1 MNQVMPMID
10 LIQALWDQMRA
21 ELGADPLPQLNQ
33 ACQAL
38 ISGSLGSLTDL
49 QAGDLEAVERGLIKM
64 TRRIEGEP
72 INWTDYS
79 EAAHALR
86 SPLNS
91 TMGFSRLTLRG
102 VDGPINEAQTKALET
117 IYNGSRRVLTLFNLL
132 LDALLLVQDEIVVD
146 VEPVRADRIL
156 EELVAV
162 GQALADTRQLTFETD
177 VTSQVA
183 EAIIEVDAQRLKQA
197 LSALL
202 AVMVRY
208 SGNGMVTLRSWL
220 DGQALLIRLENLACQ
235 LPAPLLV
242 NLCQLLT
249 EKVDRSFPYDAHLR
263 LGLAQHL
270 INKMRGQLEAQ
281 QTAEMCTFTVTL
293 PTMHYDQTG
302 HGRLYPGNLYHT

>member
-1 MNQVMPMID
+1 MNQVMAMLD

-21 ELGADPLPQLNQ
+21 ELRADPLPQLNH

-38 ISGSLGSLTDL
+38 ISGSLGPLTDL
-49 QAGDLEAVERGLIKM
+49 QVGDLESVERALIKM

-91 TMGFSRLTLRG
+91 TLGFSRLTLRG

-117 IYNGSRRVLTLFNLL
+117 IYSGSRRLLTLFNLL
-132 LDALLLVQDEIVVD
+132 LDALLLVQEEIVVD

-162 GQALADTRQLTFETD
+162 GQALADTRQFAFETD
-177 VTSQVA
+177 ITSQVA
-183 EAIIEVDAQRLKQA
+183 EAIIEIDAQRLKQA

-202 AVMVRY
+202 AVLVRY
-208 SGNGMVTLRSWL
+208 TNNGMVTLRAWL
-220 DGQALLIRLENLACQ
+220 DGQAMLIQLENLACQ
-235 LPAPLLV
+235 LPQPLLI
-242 NLCQLLT
+242 NLCHLLT
-249 EKVDRSFPYDAHLR
+249 EKADRSFPYDAHLR

-270 INKMRGQLEAQ
+270 ISEMRGQLKAQ

-293 PTMHYDQTG
+293 PTLHYD
-302 HGRLYPGNLYHT
+302 